1 MTKIEF
7 ILDLQERLS
16 GFPIEEL
23 SEQINFYSEMI
34 DDRTEEGFSEEEAVA
49 QLGSVKDIADKLISE
64 IPFSQL
70 VKERVKAKR
79 KMTAWEIVLLALG
92 SPVWLSLLIAVLAV
106 IFSVYVALWSVVI
119 SLWAVFVSL
128 VASGVGGAVVGAVI
142 AFKMNVLT
150 GVALIGAAFVCSGL
164 SVLFFFGC
172 KAVTKGMAFL
182 TKKMALWI
190 KLMFVR
196 KEKNNV

>member
-1 MTKIEF
+1 MTKIKF

-16 GFPIEEL
+16 GFPLEEL

-34 DDRTEEGFSEEEAVA
+34 DDRMEEGFSEEEAVA

-92 SPVWLSLLIAVLAV
+92 SPIWLSLLIAVLAV
-106 IFSVYVALWSVVI
+106 IFSVYVAFWSVVVSLWSVF
-119 SLWAVFVSL
+119 ASL

-150 GVALIGAAFVCSGL
+150 GVALIGAAFVCSGF
-164 SVLFFFGC
+164 SVLLFFGC